1 MGCHRTGEEL
11 SAATG
16 WPGRAGLGRQQ
27 SNRGVALGSCRALW
41 EGSQGFGGQLILTA
55 YFFVCFIQLL
65 QRVQQFLWGENVRGS
80 YQHFPLAVG
89 LGHFVSTAHLI
100 QAHTPK
106 DENNEAGATAVL
118 PGGFIL
124 VPMSIAGT
132 HSSGAEGCG
141 RAGRDVRIVLC
152 IQFVFNGVLGRRE
165 RD

>member
-80 YQHFPLAVG
+80 WEGREDSKF
-89 LGHFVSTAHLI
+89 THLL
-100 QAHTPK
+100 QPETS
-106 DENNEAGATAVL
+106 
-118 PGGFIL
+118 
-124 VPMSIAGT
+124 VPDSPSPQPWSG
-132 HSSGAEGCG
+132 SSGS
-141 RAGRDVRIVLC
+141 
-152 IQFVFNGVLGRRE
+152 
-165 RD
+165 